1 MPSNKSMRKKRGKV
15 STSFRK
21 EKVTPVVSGKK
32 FKKTKKMQKKMRKSI
47 CDSTFSMSYLS
58 PSNVSTPLGLRG
70 TVGKRKAGRISVGDN
85 SALLS
90 GVLEDTGGNVK
101 DDIDLEEKE
110 DPPSKQA
117 KICPQNDGIALKDIG
132 DMFRNDHNLVM
143 EGIINNPPPVSETV
157 MGEKADDLSIIVIED
172 DNDSDDVPTSAVEEL
187 GQELMK
193 VVEEPHV
200 NVPDTPRTII
210 RNRKL
215 DNIETVKDNDTIV
228 LDDTGDNDEIIII
241 ENDDW
246 PPLPAPLQSGS
257 MQDVMTRYPS
267 KAPDFIPLG
276 RGTRGCRGRGKNR
289 RGRGGRGGG
298 HAMTAEKPPVFTIG
312 VPNTQFSDSAGSSKS
327 KVFRFTGSKGGKEKE
342 GPTMFVGQQ
351 QDKVEGGLRP
361 IVIDGSNVAMSHG
374 LGNLFSSRGIEL
386 VVKYFTARGHKKV
399 VAFVPQFRNKHNMS
413 TDRELLEQLYKAG
426 NLVYTPSRE
435 VDGARISSYDD
446 AFILDYA
453 AMHGGVVITRDN
465 YRDLA
470 HDKQQWLEVVKNRI
484 LMPTF
489 IGDDVMFPS
498 DPLGRNGPNLD
509 KFLRF

>member
-1 MPSNKSMRKKRGKV
+1 MPSNKSMRKKKGKV
-15 STSFRK
+15 STSFRR
-21 EKVTPVVSGKK
+21 EKVTPVQSGKK
-32 FKKTKKMQKKMRKSI
+32 FKKTKKMHKKMRRSI

-58 PSNVSTPLGLRG
+58 PSNVSTPVGMRG
-70 TVGKRKAGRISVGDN
+70 TVGKRKAGRISVGEN

-90 GVLEDTGGNVK
+90 GVLEDTGGDVK
-101 DDIDLEEKE
+101 DDVAGEVEA
-110 DPPSKQA
+110 DPPPKRA
-117 KICPQNDGIALKDIG
+117 KICPQDNEVAVKDIG
-132 DMFRNDHNLVM
+132 DMFRNDHNLVV
-143 EGIINNPPPVSETV
+143 EGIINSPPVSQTV

-172 DNDSDDVPTSAVEEL
+172 DDDGDDVPTSAVEEL

-193 VVEEPHV
+193 IVEEPDV
-200 NVPDTPRTII
+200 VVPDTPRTVI
-210 RNRKL
+210 RKL
-215 DNIETVKDNDTIV
+215 NDIETVKTNDTIV
-228 LDDTGDNDEIIII
+228 LDDTAEDDDLIIV

-246 PPLPAPLQSGS
+246 PPLPVPLQSNNVQG
-257 MQDVMTRYPS
+257 VMTRYPS

-276 RGTRGCRGRGKNR
+276 GGSSGVRGRGRVRNR
-289 RGRGGRGGG
+289 RGRGGRVGGQ
-298 HAMTAEKPPVFTIG
+298 TKTVEKAPVFTIG
-312 VPNTQFSDSAGSSKS
+312 VPNTQFSNAPGPSQSR
-327 KVFRFTGSKGGKEKE
+327 VFRFTGSKGGKDKE

-351 QDKVEGGLRP
+351 HDKVEGELRP

-374 LGNLFSSRGIEL
+374 LDNIFSSRGIEL

-413 TDRELLEQLYKAG
+413 TDRELLEQLYKSG

-470 HDKQQWLEVVKNRI
+470 HDKHEWLEVVRNRI

>member
-1 MPSNKSMRKKRGKV
+1 
-15 STSFRK
+15 
-21 EKVTPVVSGKK
+21 
-32 FKKTKKMQKKMRKSI
+32 
-47 CDSTFSMSYLS
+47 
-58 PSNVSTPLGLRG
+58 
-70 TVGKRKAGRISVGDN
+70 VGKRKAGRISVGDD

-90 GVLEDTGGNVK
+90 GVLEDTGGDVK
-101 DDIDLEEKE
+101 DDIALEEKE
-110 DPPSKQA
+110 DPPAKRA
-117 KICPQNDGIALKDIG
+117 KICPQNDEIAVKDIG
-132 DMFRNDHNLVM
+132 DMFRNDHNLVV
-143 EGIINNPPPVSETV
+143 EGILDNPPPVSETV
-157 MGEKADDLSIIVIED
+157 MGEKSDDVSIIVIED
-172 DNDSDDVPTSAVEEL
+172 DDDDVPTSAVEEL

-193 VVEEPHV
+193 IVEEPDV
-200 NVPDTPRTII
+200 IIPDTPRTII
-210 RNRKL
+210 QKRKL
-215 DNIETVKDNDTIV
+215 DKIETMKNNDTIV
-228 LDDTGDNDEIIII
+228 LDDTGDDDIIVVD
-241 ENDDW
+241 NDDW
-246 PPLPAPLQSGS
+246 PPLPVPLQSGS
-257 MQDVMTRYPS
+257 LQDVMTRYPS

-276 RGTRGCRGRGKNR
+276 RGTRGCRARGKNR
-289 RGRGGRGGG
+289 RGRGRGGG
-298 HAMTAEKPPVFTIG
+298 HVMSAEKTPVFTIG
-312 VPNTQFSDSAGSSKS
+312 VPNTQFSDIAGSSKS

-342 GPTMFVGQQ
+342 GPTMLVGQQ

-374 LGNLFSSRGIEL
+374 LGNNFSSRGIEL

-413 TDRELLEQLYKAG
+413 TDRELLEQLYKSG

-470 HDKQQWLEVVKNRI
+470 HEKHDWLEVVRNRI